1 MAYAHTE
8 KVKDALGLSGNTYQD
23 KPLQLYINEVIE
35 DMIDSGVKRAV
46 AESEKAVG
54 TVAIGVLD
62 VWTNTSGK
70 VTHSPYFFDR
80 CIKLSYETKGTDEN
94 GDCDCGCDCEE
105 LEEITT
111 EEINELL
118 K

>member
-35 DMIDSGVKRAV
+35 DMVDSGVKRVV

-80 CIKLSYETKGTDEN
+80 CIKLNYVNEN
-94 GDCDCGCDCEE
+94 EVKEGAEDVQ
-105 LEEITT
+105 TAT
-111 EEINELL
+111 SV
-118 K
+118 